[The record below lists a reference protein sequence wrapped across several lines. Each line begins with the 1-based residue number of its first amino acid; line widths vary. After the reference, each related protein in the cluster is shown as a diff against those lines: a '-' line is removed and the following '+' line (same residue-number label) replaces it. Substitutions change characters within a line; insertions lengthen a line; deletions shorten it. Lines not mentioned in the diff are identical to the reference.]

1 MTHLKRFMAM
11 NIFEVAKVWFALNS
25 RQRQLEF
32 LPKLQ
37 ALRFALRLLDNA
49 ASIASIRSALSPL
62 RTCAIRSTRS
72 R

>member
-1 MTHLKRFMAM
+1 MTHLKQFMAM

-37 ALRFALRLLDNA
+37 VIVAMSDTHAPRVLDPV
-49 ASIASIRSALSPL
+49 ASEMPGSP
-62 RTCAIRSTRS
+62 
-72 R
+72 